1 VGRVTKNQAEAKAT
15 RTDEII
21 DLLDRGLAKL
31 PENCNIVTFVKY
43 DGNPPIAEESQK
55 VSKKSHLADIFDGY
69 IAAHDAALEP
79 RTLYTVSPHISSVG
93 FLYTHQRIF
102 MRLIWFFTNF
112 AVFAQK
118 SPYPIIM
125 GFDQSHFSYC
135 YAGDARLNSSLVV
148 NRLNTSR
155 NNA

>member
-1 VGRVTKNQAEAKAT
+1 
-15 RTDEII
+15 
-21 DLLDRGLAKL
+21 
-31 PENCNIVTFVKY
+31 
-43 DGNPPIAEESQK
+43 
-55 VSKKSHLADIFDGY
+55 
-69 IAAHDAALEP
+69 
-79 RTLYTVSPHISSVG
+79 
-93 FLYTHQRIF
+93 

>member
-1 VGRVTKNQAEAKAT
+1 
-15 RTDEII
+15 
-21 DLLDRGLAKL
+21 L
-31 PENCNIVTFVKY
+31 F
-43 DGNPPIAEESQK
+43 
-55 VSKKSHLADIFDGY
+55 SKPL
-69 IAAHDAALEP
+69 
-79 RTLYTVSPHISSVG
+79 SPHISSVG

-102 MRLIWFFTNF
+102 IRLMSFFTNF

-118 SPYPIIM
+118 SPYPTLM
-125 GFDQSHFSYC
+125 GFDQSHLSYC